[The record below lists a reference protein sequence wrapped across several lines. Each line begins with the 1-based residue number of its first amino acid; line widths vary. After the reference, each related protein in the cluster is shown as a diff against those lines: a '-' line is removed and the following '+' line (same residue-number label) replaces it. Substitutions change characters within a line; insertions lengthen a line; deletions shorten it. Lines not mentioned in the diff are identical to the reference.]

1 MPAQASGDCPATGK
15 PARRAGLPIKPSRFV
30 VCQDD
35 ECQISGK
42 YLFMQ
47 TSHCFHAN
55 TLTWLPLPSRTEY
68 VPLIGIRAP
77 KEISS

>member
-1 MPAQASGDCPATGK
+1 MPAQASGDGPATGQ
-15 PARRAGLPIKPSRFV
+15 PAPHAGLPNKPGRFV

-68 VPLIGIRAP
+68 VPLMGIRAP
-77 KEISS
+77 KEISN